1 MKWKTFLT
9 VAFWRSNIQV
19 VVSYIYAQYLKITSG
34 TQETDCVCELTCRKN
49 KWICKIYDFEYVAY
63 SHMKSVKAWISIEI
77 VLIQSEH

>member
-49 KWICKIYDFEYVAY
+49 KWICKIYDFEYVVY
-63 SHMKSVKAWISIEI
+63 SHM
-77 VLIQSEH
+77 